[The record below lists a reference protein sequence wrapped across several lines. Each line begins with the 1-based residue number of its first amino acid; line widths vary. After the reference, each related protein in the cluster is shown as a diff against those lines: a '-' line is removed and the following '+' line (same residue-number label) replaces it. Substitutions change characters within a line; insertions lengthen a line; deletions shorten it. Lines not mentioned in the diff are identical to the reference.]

1 MSKKLPAARGQ
12 LLADILT
19 HYLADHLSSFPCRLV
34 AFLCP
39 QPGEF
44 GSIVFISGNLPFE
57 TEVTSLLVFI
67 RLDEYDYPAAAALA
81 FVMLITAFLMLL
93 VTNLIQARQLRY
105 AER

>member
-1 MSKKLPAARGQ
+1 LSFARS
-12 LLADILT
+12 L
-19 HYLADHLSSFPCRLV
+19 
-34 AFLCP
+34 
-39 QPGEF
+39 GEF

-81 FVMLITAFLMLL
+81 FMMLLMAFFMLL
-93 VTNLIQARQLRY
+93 VTNIIQARRLRY